1 MKRHLS
7 LFAATIFFL
16 FLAAPAWG
24 QFTQVHGKAV
34 DTKGQPITGAE
45 VNMKASDTGRKYT
58 LKTDKKG
65 EFFSLGIQPGTYTVT
80 LMKGGQLLY
89 SLNNVPVT
97 LSAPNGVNEIDF
109 DLAEEAQKG
118 PAAGGPASADYAS
131 MTPEQKKAFEEKTL
145 KNMTPEQRKEFEER
159 KKKIEQTEKANA
171 TIKTLNAKLQ
181 AASAAMQANNYDQAI
196 ATLKEANAMD
206 PTHDLI
212 WGRLGDA
219 YAGAKQYG
227 DAADA
232 YQHAIAL
239 INQQPPEKQNKDSLG
254 AYQNQLGSALAQ
266 GGKVDEAIAAY
277 SKAAELD
284 PAHAARYY
292 FNEGAVMTNV
302 GSRTTDPVQHAAQLK
317 AANDA
322 FDKAIAADPTYAEA
336 YFQKGANGVNMATMD
351 KNGKTIVPPGTAEA
365 FQKYLEIAPTGPHAE
380 EAKQLLTAL
389 GEQIQTTYKGGKKK

>member
-7 LFAATIFFL
+7 LFAAAIFFL
-16 FLAAPAWG
+16 FLAAPAWA

-34 DTKGQPITGAE
+34 DTKGQPIAGAE
-45 VNMKASDTGRKYT
+45 VNMTASDTGRKYT

-65 EFFSLGIQPGTYTVT
+65 EFFSLGIQPGTYNVV
-80 LMKGGQLLY
+80 LMKAGQLLY
-89 SLNNVPVT
+89 SLSNVPVT
-97 LSAPNGVNEIDF
+97 LSAPNGVNEIGF
-109 DLAEEAQKG
+109 DLAKEQQK
-118 PAAGGPASADYAS
+118 AAESGSAPVDYAS
-131 MTPEQKKAFEEKTL
+131 MTPEQKKAYEEKVL
-145 KNMTPEQRKEFEER
+145 KNMTPEQRKAFEEQ
-159 KKKIEQTEKANA
+159 KQKNAEIEKQNA

-196 ATLKEANAMD
+196 AMLKDANAMD

-227 DAADA
+227 EAADA

-239 INQQPPEKQNKDSLG
+239 INQQPPQKQNKESLG
-254 AYQNQLGSALAQ
+254 VYQNQLGSALAQ
-266 GGKVDEAIAAY
+266 SGKVDEAIAAY
-277 SKAAELD
+277 GKAAEFD

-292 FNEGAVMTNV
+292 FNEGAIMTNV
-302 GSRTTDPVQHAAQLK
+302 GSRVTDPEKHAATLK

-351 KNGKTIVPPGTAEA
+351 KQGKTIVPPGTAEA